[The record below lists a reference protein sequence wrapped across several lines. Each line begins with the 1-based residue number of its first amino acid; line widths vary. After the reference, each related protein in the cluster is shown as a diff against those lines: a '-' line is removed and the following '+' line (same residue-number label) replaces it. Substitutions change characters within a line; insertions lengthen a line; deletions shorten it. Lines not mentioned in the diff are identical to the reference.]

1 MSAKIERDKEKTRKT
16 CRYAGQTS
24 GKFQPIQRV
33 WKKLLRQQAC
43 ERNMPWSFWLLHMLE
58 LGS

>member
-1 MSAKIERDKEKTRKT
+1 VTRRKQG
-16 CRYAGQTS
+16 RLVDMQ
-24 GKFQPIQRV
+24 GKQVANFSRFKGFGD

-43 ERNMPWSFWLLHMLE
+43 ECNMPWSFWLLHMLE